1 MITRDQ
7 LEQLFAVLYPLG
19 GGIAPAGI
27 PGAQLVA
34 AAQLLQGPGK
44 LALRRPAPVPRWLWG
59 VLVECVHNHPPLGHN
74 SRARRSIWYTRA
86 HSDARA
92 RDDHHSA
99 LSSERTMGNPGR
111 GAGGGWRVDYTA
123 VGHVTAD
130 VLADGSRQAGGG
142 AFYSALQ
149 AARLGLSTRI
159 ITRGVAAEIES
170 LLEPYRSELELEL
183 EVLPGTRTTVLETF
197 GQGAQRT
204 QRLLSWA
211 GPIGESVDVDT
222 AILHLAPVARETG
235 PRWRGHA
242 GFVGLTPQGLVRAWA
257 SEGTPVTRVPLQEQL
272 LPRRFDAIV
281 ISEQERESCAVLID
295 SPGPVLAV
303 TAAARATTLRLGDG
317 ERRTVAV
324 PAIGALRDDLGAGDV
339 FAAAFFVAL
348 REGRPAEA
356 AASFANAAAAIRI
369 EGLGAS
375 AIGSRAQ
382 IDARTSGP
390 E

>member
-1 MITRDQ
+1 MSNRGR
-7 LEQLFAVLYPLG
+7 AARG
-19 GGIAPAGI
+19 G
-27 PGAQLVA
+27 
-34 AAQLLQGPGK
+34 
-44 LALRRPAPVPRWLWG
+44 RRL
-59 VLVECVHNHPPLGHN
+59 
-74 SRARRSIWYTRA
+74 
-86 HSDARA
+86 
-92 RDDHHSA
+92 
-99 LSSERTMGNPGR
+99 
-111 GAGGGWRVDYTA
+111 DYTA

-149 AARLGLSTRI
+149 AARLGLSARI

-170 LLEPYRSELELEL
+170 LLEPSRSELEL

-257 SEGTPVTRVPLQEQL
+257 SEGAPVTRVPLQERL
-272 LPRRFDAIV
+272 LPLRVDAIV

-317 ERRTVAV
+317 ELRTVAV
-324 PAIGALRDDLGAGDV
+324 PAIGAIRDDLGAGDV

-348 REGRPAEA
+348 REGRPPED

-375 AIGSRAQ
+375 AIGSRAE
-382 IDARTSGP
+382 IDARMSGAW
-390 E
+390 